1 MGGGVNSSN
10 QDGVKQY
17 YYNQGGWG
25 GFQGLSWGGVERS
38 SSVLDG
44 EGHIYDGCS
53 AADLLATLPKWFAGI
68 VCVAN

>member
-38 SSVLDG
+38 SFVFSDWQLVG
-44 EGHIYDGCS
+44 
-53 AADLLATLPKWFAGI
+53 
-68 VCVAN
+68 